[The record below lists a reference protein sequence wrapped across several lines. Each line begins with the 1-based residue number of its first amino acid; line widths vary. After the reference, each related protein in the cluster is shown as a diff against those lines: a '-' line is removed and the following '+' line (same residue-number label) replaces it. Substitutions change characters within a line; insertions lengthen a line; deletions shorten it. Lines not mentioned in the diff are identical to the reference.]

1 MHNSFCFLLNIEAW
15 HLLHHSCGAT
25 FLTDIEM
32 HKEQVGDDDQQG
44 WHADDKL
51 HQHSGCITEMSRN
64 LVEGL
69 RKHLSGIGGGV
80 TNDEI
85 GQIPDKR

>member
-1 MHNSFCFLLNIEAW
+1 MSKTVEQQIE
-15 HLLHHSCGAT
+15 
-25 FLTDIEM
+25 
-32 HKEQVGDDDQQG
+32 K
-44 WHADDKL
+44 
-51 HQHSGCITEMSRN
+51 SRN

-69 RKHLSGIGGGV
+69 RKHLGEIGGGV